1 MRELREFFATEGKKY
16 DAIWYN
22 AMAIPNLD
30 LLKYAKKYGIKTRII
45 HSHSSMFKGN
55 KVRQILHNLNRSK
68 LPQIAT
74 HFFACSGIAADYM
87 FIDKIRSGAQI
98 IQNAIE
104 VDNFSFAEKDRLD
117 LRTELGWN
125 DCRVI
130 GNVGRLDIQKNQ
142 PFLIDVF
149 YEAYKKNPNLRLV
162 IIGKVAGANSTVDL
176 IKEKIKSYGIEDEVL
191 LAGSQKDMKRWLSSL
206 DLFVLPSIF
215 EGLPLSAVEAQAN
228 GLPVLVS
235 DAVTTELKI
244 LDSIRYLSLD
254 ASITVWAKAILE
266 LLEKPRATESE
277 IEKMFKLKGF
287 EIETQTL
294 TLQNILLGEMNEKVS
309 DC

>member
-1 MRELREFFATEGKKY
+1 
-16 DAIWYN
+16 
-22 AMAIPNLD
+22 
-30 LLKYAKKYGIKTRII
+30 
-45 HSHSSMFKGN
+45 MFKGN
-55 KVRQILHNLNRSK
+55 TIRQILHNVNRSK
-68 LPQIAT
+68 LPKTAT

-87 FIDKIRSGAQI
+87 FSDEIRSSAKI
-98 IQNAIE
+98 IQNAIDVE
-104 VDNFSFAEKDRLD
+104 NFSFSEKDRLN

-125 DCRVI
+125 DCKVI

-149 YEAYKKNPNLRLV
+149 NEACKKNPNLRLV

-176 IKEKIKSYGIEDEVL
+176 IKEKIKSYGIEDKVL
-191 LAGSQKDMKRWLSSL
+191 LAGSQNDMKKWLSSL

-235 DAVTTELKI
+235 DAVTKELKI
-244 LDSIRYLSLD
+244 LDSIRYLSLND
-254 ASITVWAKAILE
+254 SIDVWTKNILE
-266 LLEKPRATESE
+266 LVEIPRSSELEIKE
-277 IEKMFKLKGF
+277 MFKLKGF
-287 EIETQTL
+287 EIETQAL
-294 TLQNILLGEMNEKVS
+294 TLQNILLGELNEKIS